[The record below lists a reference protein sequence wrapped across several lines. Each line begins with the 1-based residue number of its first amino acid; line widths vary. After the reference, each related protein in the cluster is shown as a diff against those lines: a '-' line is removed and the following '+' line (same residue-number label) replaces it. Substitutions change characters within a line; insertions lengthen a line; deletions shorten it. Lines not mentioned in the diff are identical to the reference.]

1 MMSDTISVLI
11 ADDNNELCDLLSE
24 SINSTGDIRVIA
36 TAGDGKTAVE
46 LIRELEPDVVLLDI
60 IMPKL
65 DGLGVLERMAHWEN
79 AKRPVIIASTS
90 VGSENIIIRAMELGA
105 DYYIMKPFKVS
116 VLITRIRQTYSE
128 KVANNGYLART
139 TGRRLHARAQVQNED
154 AVRQSS
160 VDAIQI
166 VTELISS
173 IGVTPNLA
181 GYNYLREA
189 VLAGMEQPERLAN
202 VSGNIYTILAEKYNA
217 KVRNIDRAIRC
228 ALLSAQKKTKNANG
242 FMREMQESILINNG
256 KRLNNSQVIAYLAKK
271 AGSRLAETKSRMY
284 RGM

>member
-1 MMSDTISVLI
+1 
-11 ADDNNELCDLLSE
+11 
-24 SINSTGDIRVIA
+24 
-36 TAGDGKTAVE
+36 
-46 LIRELEPDVVLLDI
+46 
-60 IMPKL
+60 
-65 DGLGVLERMAHWEN
+65 
-79 AKRPVIIASTS
+79 
-90 VGSENIIIRAMELGA
+90 
-105 DYYIMKPFKVS
+105 MKPFKVS

>member
-1 MMSDTISVLI
+1 M
-11 ADDNNELCDLLSE
+11 
-24 SINSTGDIRVIA
+24 IA

-46 LIRELEPDVVLLDI
+46 LIRELEPDVVLPDI

-65 DGLGVLERMAHWEN
+65 MGLVCLERMAHWEN

-90 VGSENIIIRAMELGA
+90 VGSESIIIRAMELGA

-202 VSGNIYTILAEKYNA
+202 VSGNIYTILAES
-217 KVRNIDRAIRC
+217 IM
-228 ALLSAQKKTKNANG
+228 QKCEYRQGYK
-242 FMREMQESILINNG
+242 MCPPQR
-256 KRLNNSQVIAYLAKK
+256 AKK
-271 AGSRLAETKSRMY
+271 DKKCQWIYAGNA
-284 RGM
+284 GVDPDQ